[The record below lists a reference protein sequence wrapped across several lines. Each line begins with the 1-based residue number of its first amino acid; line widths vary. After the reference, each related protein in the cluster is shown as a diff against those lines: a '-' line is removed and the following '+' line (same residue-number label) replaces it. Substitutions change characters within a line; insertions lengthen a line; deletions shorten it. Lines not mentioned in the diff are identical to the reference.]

1 MSSGGCI
8 FEALSLRVRPKQN
21 CFGLEVLIMSLTLET
36 RYMPGLM
43 VRELVLSPE
52 ELFELFG
59 ILG

>member
-1 MSSGGCI
+1 MSP
-8 FEALSLRVRPKQN
+8 V
-21 CFGLEVLIMSLTLET
+21 LET
-36 RYMPGLM
+36 RYMSGLT